1 MPVAVVTGT
10 PTTDADTLLD
20 ALSGVQDDCGLAVV
34 QAFDA
39 RHVADRDHL
48 QRAFGLAERERG
60 RGDAIARDR
69 AMEVLLYAAGRRQI
83 ERALTMGAQPDEPA
97 AVLVAGD
104 EDAVGRGVPAVRAL
118 DCLDAHEA
126 PLGDPATLRAFF
138 GVGDAELA
146 AADGDLT
153 GLVHERVALLVVER

>member
-39 RHVADRDHL
+39 RHVADRYHL

-60 RGDAIARDR
+60 R
-69 AMEVLLYAAGRRQI
+69 
-83 ERALTMGAQPDEPA
+83 
-97 AVLVAGD
+97 
-104 EDAVGRGVPAVRAL
+104 
-118 DCLDAHEA
+118 
-126 PLGDPATLRAFF
+126 
-138 GVGDAELA
+138 
-146 AADGDLT
+146 
-153 GLVHERVALLVVER
+153 